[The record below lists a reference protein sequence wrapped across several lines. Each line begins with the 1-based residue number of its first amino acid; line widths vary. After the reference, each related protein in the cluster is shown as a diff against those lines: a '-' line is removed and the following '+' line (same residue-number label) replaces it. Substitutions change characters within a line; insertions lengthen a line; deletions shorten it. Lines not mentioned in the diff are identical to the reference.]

1 VKRPPPRLGELDA
14 ESHLRHPGRKQR
26 YVNTL
31 FDTIAPSYD
40 RFTRWFSLGMDRRWK
55 DRLARWAAE
64 GLEAGD
70 VVVDLACGTGDVGR
84 AVGRLGGWSVAVV
97 GLDPSS
103 GMLRLARK
111 RIGGG
116 VVNRSTAQP
125 LNRLIRADML
135 AIPLRSGSAAVVT
148 VGYGF
153 RNVPDLA
160 RALREARRV
169 LRPGGRLVSLD
180 FFLPEGVRWRRVFLW
195 YLRRAGRLVGRWW
208 HGEPEAYGY
217 IARSLDGWLTPTQFA
232 ATLAQTGYAVRRVD
246 RRLGGGICLHEAVL
260 HGILL
265 PS

>member
-1 VKRPPPRLGELDA
+1 LKHRPPRLGSLDP
-14 ESHLRHPGRKQR
+14 ESHLRDPNRKQR
-26 YVNTL
+26 YVNVL
-31 FDTIAPSYD
+31 FDAIAPSYD
-40 RFTRWFSLGMDRRWK
+40 RFTRWFSFGMDRRWK
-55 DRLARWAAE
+55 NRLARWAAE
-64 GLEAGD
+64 GLQAGD
-70 VVVDLACGTGDVGR
+70 VMVDLACGTGDVGR
-84 AVGRLGGWSVAVV
+84 AVGRLGGWAVEVV
-97 GLDPSS
+97 GLDPSP
-103 GMLRLARK
+103 GMLRFARK

-116 VVNRSTAQP
+116 VANRSTAQP

-160 RALREARRV
+160 GALGEVHRV

-180 FFLPEGVRWRRVFLW
+180 FFVPEGVRWRGVFLW

-217 IARSLDGWLTPTQFA
+217 IARSLETWLTPTQFA
-232 ATLAQTGYAVRRVD
+232 GALAHAGFVVRRVD
-246 RRLGGGICLHEAVL
+246 RRLGGGVCLHEAGL
-260 HGILL
+260 HRILL